1 MSWNRNRLTEKLG
14 ILYPVFQAPMA
25 GGMTTPRLIS
35 EVSNSGGIGN
45 MGAGYMTSDEIREDI
60 RKIRSLTEKPFGINL
75 FVPNLEVSAQKE
87 EISRMG
93 EVLTKYSSELGIKEK
108 PLLPK
113 KDYGT
118 LYEKQLEVVMEE
130 GVHVCSFTFGIP
142 DSNVIGELKK
152 QGTVII
158 GTATNVNEAAEWE
171 EAGADLIVAQ
181 GSEAGGH
188 RGTFH
193 KEESGLIGSMAL
205 IPQVVDAVS
214 KPVVAAGGMMDARGI
229 AAAMM
234 LGAAGVQLGTVFLP
248 CRESGANPLYKDA
261 LLNATE
267 EKTVLTKAFSG
278 KMARGI
284 SNRFTEEME
293 EQPVLPY
300 PLQNDLTA
308 SLRKQA
314 AKLERPEFMSLWAG
328 QGVRMAEDIT
338 VKELMQKLVRG
349 TEALLEGK

>member
-14 ILYPVFQAPMA
+14 IQYPVFQAPMA

-35 EVSNSGGIGN
+35 EVSNSGGLGN
-45 MGAGYMTSDEIREDI
+45 MGAGYMNSDEIREDI
-60 RKIRSLTEKPFGINL
+60 RKIRSLTDKPFGINL

-93 EVLTKYSSELGIKEK
+93 EVLTKYSSELGIKVK

-130 GVHVCSFTFGIP
+130 RVHVCSFTFGIP
-142 DSNVIGELKK
+142 DSNVIRELKK

-158 GTATNVNEAAEWE
+158 GTATNVNEAVEWE
-171 EAGADLIVAQ
+171 EAGVDLIVAQ

-193 KEESGLIGSMAL
+193 KEESGLVGSMAL
-205 IPQVVDAVS
+205 IPQVADAVS

-267 EKTVLTKAFSG
+267 EQTVLTKAFSG

-314 AKLERPEFMSLWAG
+314 AKLVRPEFMSLWAG

-349 TEALLEGK
+349 AETLLEGK